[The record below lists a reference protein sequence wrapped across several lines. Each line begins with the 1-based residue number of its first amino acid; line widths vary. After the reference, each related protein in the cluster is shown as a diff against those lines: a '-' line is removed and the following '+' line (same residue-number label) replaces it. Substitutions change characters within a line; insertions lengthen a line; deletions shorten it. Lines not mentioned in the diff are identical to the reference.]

1 MKNTAGIFARI
12 ALLCCISGLWGCP
25 RQPGGAAAATDS
37 VRQGFT
43 LPRIPQNLTSPED
56 RIDYLTAHY
65 WDNFDFTDTTLISKP
80 EITEQAFADFIDLLA
95 NVSYPAAGSAL
106 TRMMKASAADSAM
119 LAHFAELSE
128 KYLYDPNSP
137 LRDEEL
143 YIPVL
148 RYLAASPHLDSLSR
162 LRPRCQLELA
172 LRNRPGDIAAD
183 FTYTLKSGRRN
194 RMSQI
199 KADYTILFFNNPDCG
214 DCNRV
219 KEYMDTSPV
228 IGGQLRKQAGQGK
241 TAAGGPIGGP
251 SDSSA
256 DRSAGGS
263 RGDSAVSSVGGSAD
277 NSAGGPASGSAD
289 GSASESADGSADGSA
304 GSSANG
310 SAGRELAVLALYT
323 EGDIVHWRNAEY
335 PSGMI
340 NAYDA
345 GQKIA
350 ERQSYDLKAMP
361 TLYLLDKDK
370 RVILK
375 DAPVEQIEQWLVE
388 KRKSQTQ

>member
-1 MKNTAGIFARI
+1 MKNTTGIFARVL
-12 ALLCCISGLWGCP
+12 LLCCVSGLWGCP

-106 TRMMKASAADSAM
+106 TRMMEASAADSAM

-137 LRDEEL
+137 LRDEEF

-148 RYLAASPHLDSLSR
+148 QYLAASPHLDSLSR
-162 LRPRCQLELA
+162 LRPRYQLELA

-183 FTYTLKSGRRN
+183 FTYTLKSGRRS

-241 TAAGGPIGGP
+241 TAAGGPAGGP

-256 DRSAGGS
+256 DKSAGGS
-263 RGDSAVSSVGGSAD
+263 RGDSAGSSVGGSED
-277 NSAGGPASGSAD
+277 NSTGGPASGP
-289 GSASESADGSADGSA
+289 
-304 GSSANG
+304 
-310 SAGRELAVLALYT
+310 AGRELAVLALYT

-335 PSGMI
+335 PPGMI

-350 ERQSYDLKAMP
+350 AQQSYDLKAMP

-375 DAPVEQIEQWLVE
+375 DAPVEQIERWLVE